1 MAGKDLYGV
10 LGVQRTA
17 TQDEIRQRYRK
28 LARELHPDVRPGDKA
43 AEDRFKEVSAA
54 YSVLQDERKRKLYD
68 EFGEVALQAG
78 FDEQK
83 AEQLRSM
90 GGAGRFFDWGSWQQ
104 DAFSDFSQGG
114 GFEDLLGS
122 ILGGRF
128 RGGGMPRGP
137 RRGRDVE
144 AEVEIDLPLA
154 VRGGTTT
161 LVMSGRS
168 DRVEVRVPPGIRDG
182 QALRLQGLGEPG
194 QQGGPAGDLFVR
206 VRIAEHPTYRRE
218 GDDLLVDVPVTVQE
232 ALEGA
237 KVRFQG
243 PSGEVT
249 LTVPPGTQ
257 SGRQLRLR
265 GLGVA
270 GRGSLIAKIV
280 VVIPEGA
287 APDRLL
293 ELAREM
299 ASFYGSDP
307 RGRVQF

>member
-1 MAGKDLYGV
+1 MAGKDLYAV
-10 LGVQRTA
+10 LGVQRGA
-17 TQDEIRQRYRK
+17 SQDEIRQSYRK

-90 GGAGRFFDWGSWQQ
+90 GGAGRFFDWGSWQSE
-104 DAFSDFSQGG
+104 AYSDFSQEG

-122 ILGGRF
+122 ILGGRM
-128 RGGGMPRGP
+128 RGAVPRGP

-144 AEVEIDLPLA
+144 AQVEIDLPLA
-154 VRGGTTT
+154 VRGGATT
-161 LVMSGRS
+161 LVMSGR
-168 DRVEVRVPPGIRDG
+168 DRVEVKVPAGIRDG
-182 QALRLQGLGEPG
+182 QSLRLQGLGEPG
-194 QQGGPAGDLFVR
+194 RNGGPAGDLFVKVR
-206 VRIAEHPTYRRE
+206 VGEHPAYRRE
-218 GDDLLVDVPVTVQE
+218 GDDLMVDVPVTVHE
-232 ALEGA
+232 ALEGG

-249 LTVPPGTQ
+249 LTIPPGTQ

-270 GRGSLIAKIV
+270 GRGNLIARV
-280 VVIPEGA
+280 VVVVPERKD
-287 APDRLL
+287 PRLL
-293 ELAREM
+293 ELARELGK
-299 ASFYGSDP
+299 FYEGDP
-307 RGRVQF
+307 RARLAF